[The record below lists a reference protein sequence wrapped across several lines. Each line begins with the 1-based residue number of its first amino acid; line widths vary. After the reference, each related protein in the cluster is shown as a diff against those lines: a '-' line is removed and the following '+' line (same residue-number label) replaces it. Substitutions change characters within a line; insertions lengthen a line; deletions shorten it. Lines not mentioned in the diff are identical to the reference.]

1 MDVSKINS
9 TPAFRGTI
17 IVKDEHKEIREIDTE
32 KILSIDDT
40 DLKRVYI
47 EIPDEYI
54 QLDKK
59 IPIEKVLAAYAAAKD
74 SSLRVNL
81 TPLNTNETLD
91 KTLFR
96 QGTISR
102 YDGR

>member
-1 MDVSKINS
+1 MNVLNICSN
-9 TPAFRGTI
+9 
-17 IVKDEHKEIREIDTE
+17 
-32 KILSIDDT
+32 IDDS

-74 SSLRVNL
+74 SLLRVNL

-96 QGTISR
+96 QSLCLKLRGSR
-102 YDGR
+102 

>member
-17 IVKDEHKEIREIDTE
+17 IVKDKHKEIREIDTE
-32 KILSIDDT
+32 KILSIDDS

-47 EIPDEYI
+47 EIPNEYI

-59 IPIEKVLAAYAAAKD
+59 IPIEKVLAAYAEATD
-74 SSLRVNL
+74 SLLRVHL
-81 TPLNTNETLD
+81 PPLNTNETLD

-102 YDGR
+102 YHGR